1 MKKTTKKIFEEIMSR
16 FAEAINYKITRDI
29 HLYGMCVLEV
39 GNTDDLD
46 EIIEIRKML
55 DRK

>member
-16 FAEAINYKITRDI
+16 FAEAVFYKITMDI
-29 HLYGMCVLEV
+29 HLYGVCRLEV
-39 GNTDDLD
+39 GSLEDLAEFID
-46 EIIEIRKML
+46 IRKML